1 MTDRL
6 DFKITWESWIYSKV
20 VERSKIARQLILTL
34 LSIQKTGRKIEG
46 G

>member
-1 MTDRL
+1 MELLRL
-6 DFKITWESWIYSKV
+6 LGKAGYTVKLL
-20 VERSKIARQLILTL
+20 ERSKIARQLILTL